1 MHPGGCLALGHIS
14 PPRCHLPG
22 SVMRLFLLALV
33 AVLVAVAVPSA
44 RAQTPLPEGWEEWR
58 ALGDG
63 VVATRTTLSAPGTG
77 GARRGKVSLARF
89 DKKRAPAGEAIAV
102 YDGAA
107 ASTAL
112 GAREGAAAVVLFR
125 GGTQPFVKVAVVD
138 LTTRAVRTVDLDR
151 TAGAGYAP
159 TAAVVCADPD
169 GFTVLWQEEVRGNPQ
184 AEARSTF
191 ARVKADG
198 TVLARPAAVPIP
210 WSLGAIVDDGRGY
223 TLAVN
228 YDGTAPDQTRI
239 CFVTLTRD
247 GKPEQHPW
255 WGSRPS
261 AVDEVQL
268 VAVAGKVTA
277 VYRSGGALL
286 SAVADKTTGQ
296 WGKEADPSRTVATGL
311 QAGAPYAVRAGA
323 GSVEVVHR

>member
-1 MHPGGCLALGHIS
+1 
-14 PPRCHLPG
+14 
-22 SVMRLFLLALV
+22 MRLLLL
-33 AVLVAVAVPSA
+33 VLVAVVVTVAAPSA
-44 RAQTPLPEGWEEWR
+44 RAERPLADAWEEWR
-58 ALGDG
+58 ALGEG
-63 VVATRTTLSAPGTG
+63 VVAARTTLSDPGSG
-77 GARRGKVSLARF
+77 GARRSKVSLARL
-89 DKKRAPAGEAIAV
+89 DKQLAPAGEAIAV

-112 GAREGAAAVVLFR
+112 GVRDGAAAVVLFR

-138 LTTRAVRTVDLDR
+138 LTTRAVRTIDLDR

-159 TAAVVCADPD
+159 TTAVVCADPD
-169 GFTVLWQEEVRGNPQ
+169 GFTVLWQEEARGNPQ
-184 AEARSTF
+184 AEARSTL

-198 TVLARPAAVPIP
+198 TLIARPAAVPIP

-228 YDGTAPDQTRI
+228 YDGNAPDQTRL

-247 GKPEQHPW
+247 GNPEQHPW

-268 VAVAGKVTA
+268 SSVAGKVTA
-277 VYRSGGALL
+277 VFRSGGALL
-286 SAVADKTTGQ
+286 SVVADRSAGQ

-311 QAGAPYAVRAGA
+311 PARAPYALRAGA
-323 GSVEVVHR
+323 GGVEVVRR